1 MSGVYLGRG
10 SAPSDGT
17 GIGSVITQHVGIH
30 LLLQLIAG
38 GKGAVRKPSQGPG
51 DGPFADSRWA
61 FFLDVR
67 APHCDVILTA
77 PHVPCIP
84 GKRVSLQPWSCHV
97 WKSTSDP
104 R

>member
-38 GKGAVRKPSQGPG
+38 GKAAVRKNTLTTPSGRPALQVIV
-51 DGPFADSRWA
+51 
-61 FFLDVR
+61 FF
-67 APHCDVILTA
+67 
-77 PHVPCIP
+77 
-84 GKRVSLQPWSCHV
+84 
-97 WKSTSDP
+97 
-104 R
+104 

>member
-38 GKGAVRKPSQGPG
+38 GKAR
-51 DGPFADSRWA
+51 
-61 FFLDVR
+61 
-67 APHCDVILTA
+67 
-77 PHVPCIP
+77 
-84 GKRVSLQPWSCHV
+84 
-97 WKSTSDP
+97 
-104 R
+104 

>member
-38 GKGAVRKPSQGPG
+38 GKATVTKTRLPGPA
-51 DGPFADSRWA
+51 DGPHDR
-61 FFLDVR
+61 
-67 APHCDVILTA
+67 
-77 PHVPCIP
+77 
-84 GKRVSLQPWSCHV
+84 
-97 WKSTSDP
+97 
-104 R
+104 

>member
-38 GKGAVRKPSQGPG
+38 GKAAVRNNFYKAQG
-51 DGPFADSRWA
+51 
-61 FFLDVR
+61 
-67 APHCDVILTA
+67 TA
-77 PHVPCIP
+77 PI
-84 GKRVSLQPWSCHV
+84 R
-97 WKSTSDP
+97 TSGEHFS
-104 R
+104 